1 MILKE
6 LLNNNFQ
13 QIRTKELCQ
22 LRQIELISR
31 HRHPVFRC
39 AFIHLKK
46 ERKDDSILWRQPI
59 AMLLSGDAT
68 TGVSLGFVIL
78 EILDILDFE

>member
-46 ERKDDSILWRQPI
+46 ERKDDSILWRQPH
-59 AMLLSGDAT
+59 
-68 TGVSLGFVIL
+68 VIIRRRHNGKQ
-78 EILDILDFE
+78 ILYLKYERMECLF